1 MADISFDVPEG
12 YYLNPFVTRMILS
25 GAVKSLQFS
34 VNGAP
39 PSISKYVAYDQ
50 LDPPNPFI
58 AVTQDGN
65 GNVVYDGGFPK
76 FYNSQA
82 PTEGIKD
89 SVSVEFNGQCSGVA
103 GPGANGNCYYY
114 NQFASDVVTAAVG
127 DKLVY
132 DVLINSLDVR
142 TGIDGITN
150 AQPNTA
156 YYSMRDWGI
165 DYGDLSKPYGLK
177 DQNGIRS
184 HPAVALGSRA
194 LNKWYHREIDLTP
207 CAGHTFRKWSMA
219 HEADVAGFMSSRFR
233 DIYIVDKNG
242 RIKATLFKDVLKLP
256 GNSNTEFGASGYS
269 NLVKTVYDP
278 RAQLTASF
286 KYLFNAI
293 NWVADERKVTAGNRK
308 ILIMGDQPSTANYA
322 VKSTATAGFFTSFTR
337 LAATVGFTP
346 TFVDITDYPSG
357 QLDTTLA
364 TLEQYAC
371 VLLMSGGTGLQEWMS
386 DDCRDALVRYRQN
399 GGGIIIITD
408 DGPEFTD
415 ISQAYPAPKVSR
427 QFFATANKLAVQFG
441 TYFTGNY
448 NRTPVNVGFLRST
461 YGDHPLYGGMADTE
475 SINAGGSES
484 RVMVQQFQTY
494 LPGEVP
500 PFNIPLGRTIIQVA
514 AKKTN
519 ESVVSFKITYWVGPF
534 DFRFQ
539 DGETL
544 AKDGEI
550 IDTRVRNRAQM
561 KAVLSTVS
569 DADITADILKNG
581 TKVGALTYTKAGGV
595 VQTWLTGK
603 TTPVAVKDGD
613 KFTIK
618 VLTPIAH
625 NVVVEIERFQPAI
638 KGLRNLA
645 QVQAMLRPY
654 NPAATD
660 IEVVKQLISEI
671 GALVPAM
678 KLKHVGNIPI
688 NLQLLG
694 DFFADTGEVSV
705 VP

>member
-1 MADISFDVPEG
+1 MADISFSVPEG

-25 GAVKSLQFS
+25 GDVKSLQFS

-103 GPGANGNCYYY
+103 IPGANGNCYYY
-114 NQFASDVVTAAVG
+114 NQFASDVVTMAAG

-150 AQPNTA
+150 GTPNTA
-156 YYSMRDWGI
+156 TYSMRDWGI
-165 DYGDLSKPYGLK
+165 DYSDLTKPYGLT
-177 DQNGIRS
+177 DQNGLRS

-194 LNKWYHREIDLTP
+194 LNKWYHREIDLTK
-207 CAGHTFRKWSMA
+207 CAGYTFRKWSMA
-219 HEADVAGFMSSRFR
+219 HEADTAGFMSARFR

-256 GNSNTEFGASGYS
+256 GNSNTEFGASGYT

-286 KYLFNAI
+286 KYLYNAI
-293 NWVADERKVTAGNRK
+293 LWVADEKKLTAGRRK

-322 VKSTATAGFFTSFTR
+322 VKSTATAGFFTSFSR

-346 TFVDITDYPSG
+346 TFVDLTDYPSG
-357 QLDTTLA
+357 QLDTTLQD
-364 TLEQYAC
+364 LDQYTC

-386 DDCRDALVRYRQN
+386 DDCRDALVQYRQN

-408 DGPEFTD
+408 DGPVFTD

-461 YGDHPLYGGMADTE
+461 YGDHPLYGGMADSE

-500 PFNIPLGRTIIQVA
+500 EFNIPLGRTIIQVA
-514 AKKTN
+514 AKKAD

-534 DFRFQ
+534 DFGFSDRGNVARN
-539 DGETL
+539 GEVL
-544 AKDGEI
+544 DV
-550 IDTRVRNRAQM
+550 RVRNRGDM
-561 KAVLSTVS
+561 KVTLATVS
-569 DADITADILKNG
+569 DANITGDVLKG
-581 TKVGALTYTKAGGV
+581 STKVGSFTYTKAGGV

-603 TTPVAVKDGD
+603 TTPVAVNNGD
-613 KFTIK
+613 TYTIAVK
-618 VLTPIAH
+618 TPIVH
-625 NVVVEIERFQPAI
+625 NVVVQVKRFQPTL
-638 KGLRNLA
+638 KGMRDYSMIVEL
-645 QVQAMLRPY
+645 LRPY
-654 NPAATD
+654 DPTKD
-660 IEVVKQLISEI
+660 DVDVVKLLITEI
-671 GALVPAM
+671 AALVPAM
-678 KLKHVGNIPI
+678 QLRYNSDAAGNVRV
-688 NLQLLG
+688 LAEY
-694 DFFADTGEVSV
+694 FANEGQQSV